1 MLELHLPETEFF
13 DRANSKIIRVPEVTL
28 HLKHSLLTLSKWETI
43 WEIPFLGEGK
53 KTTEQLYSYVNIMA
67 GGDLDELTL
76 SRLTSEHYEKL
87 NAYLSSKQSATWF
100 SESPNQRRSTQTVTS
115 ELIYFWMTTYN
126 IPFECEN
133 WPFPR
138 LMNLIRI
145 ASIKNDP
152 DAGKKKR
159 NKSQMLS
166 ERAMLNKKRRE
177 QYGTTG

>member
-1 MLELHLPETEFF
+1 
-13 DRANSKIIRVPEVTL
+13 
-28 HLKHSLLTLSKWETI
+28 
-43 WEIPFLGEGK
+43 
-53 KTTEQLYSYVNIMA
+53 MA

-100 SESPNQRRSTQTVTS
+100 SEPPGQKKSTQTVTS

-152 DAGKKKR
+152 EKGKKKR

-177 QYGTTG
+177 ELGTTG